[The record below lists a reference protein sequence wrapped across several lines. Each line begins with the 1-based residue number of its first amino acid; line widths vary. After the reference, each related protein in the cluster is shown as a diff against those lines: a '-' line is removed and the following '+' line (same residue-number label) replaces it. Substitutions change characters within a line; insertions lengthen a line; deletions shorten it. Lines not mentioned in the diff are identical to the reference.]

1 MTYTIAA
8 RDKKTDQIGLCMTTV
23 SAVCGAIGK
32 YYAEGAETVLA
43 CQAFAEYGS
52 SSRLADFLDDGGSFS
67 DFILHLEET
76 DEFLSYK
83 QIGIVRRK
91 GDIEAYTGS
100 DCRDWAGH
108 IIGEDYVVF
117 GNVLAGEQVVQAMAD
132 AFENSSTCS
141 LDERLLLSIEA
152 GQKSGGQNV
161 SGHSL
166 PELSSMLRVYDYN
179 ADPLVFANGR
189 LPVLDLRVDLDIDP
203 IAKLRRLHRSVA
215 SLMNVYEKRYGR
227 DPVEYLDSDPELP
240 ELAMYASQF

>member
-1 MTYTIAA
+1 MH
-8 RDKKTDQIGLCMTTV
+8 
-23 SAVCGAIGK
+23 
-32 YYAEGAETVLA
+32 
-43 CQAFAEYGS
+43 
-52 SSRLADFLDDGGSFS
+52 DDGECSVRGNWQVLCRRSRDRFS
-67 DFILHLEET
+67 LPSLCRIWFQH
-76 DEFLSYK
+76 
-83 QIGIVRRK
+83 K

-152 GQKSGGQNV
+152 GQKAGGQNV